1 MISLNDKQ
9 RKDVLCYF
17 RCNFPEFGS
26 IKDEFIAKS
35 IKRVTIYIPGFI
47 QTHINRK
54 FTDRDHN
61 WTVMREIVANWVAHV
76 FVLSDAIATAEGA
89 EPLPIE
95 QLRVASSLSEGG
107 LTASFEQSKPNGQTP
122 EAIYEYLSKTAYGDN
137 VKMLLEGCLSG
148 AIGVLIV

>member
-1 MISLNDKQ
+1 MICLPEK
-9 RKDVLCYF
+9 KMCELVCYF
-17 RCNFPEFGS
+17 RDNFPEFGS
-26 IKDEFIAKS
+26 IKDDEIEKCTR
-35 IKRVTIYIPGFI
+35 KVLIYIPGFI

-54 FTDRDHN
+54 FPDCHHN
-61 WTVMREIVANWVAHV
+61 WTIMKEIIANWVAHV
-76 FVLSDAIATAEGA
+76 FVLTDATAVAEGA
-89 EPLPIE
+89 EPLPME

-107 LTASFEQSKPNGQTP
+107 LTASFEQAKPSGQTP